1 MITNKEYIHS
11 LITEALKKKK
21 EEPKEGTGTGGGY
34 GYSSPAFSMF
44 AKDDVARSEYKRPK
58 VKEVREDEEYC
69 DSCDSVKSKCV
80 CPKKVEATEATD
92 SSSVGAYD
100 FNSFQNVNM
109 KGNTSTGNGS
119 SWKKAQI
126 PGGSFVD
133 IDSKCK
139 TFPYC
144 NQGNTGA
151 VRYKKTPPK
160 NTKTKNTSKLSPM
173 NEAILNV
180 SLKTGLSVYK
190 IKNIILSKID
200 GNL

>member
-1 MITNKEYIHS
+1 MRKELLHKF
-11 LITEALKKKK
+11 ITEAFK
-21 EEPKEGTGTGGGY
+21 ETKEATGTGGGY
-34 GYSSPAFSMF
+34 GFSTPAFSLWS
-44 AKDDVARSEYKRPK
+44 KDDEAKSEYKRPK
-58 VKEVREDEEYC
+58 VKEVREEEYC

-80 CPKKVEATEATD
+80 CPKKIEATEATD

-109 KGNTSTGNGS
+109 KGNTSTGKGS
-119 SWKKAQI
+119 SWKKSQI

-133 IDSKCK
+133 INPKCK

-160 NTKTKNTSKLSPM
+160 NTKTKNKGKLSPM

-190 IKNIILSKID
+190 IKNIILSKIV